1 MAQKNK
7 SIEDVLKLLLE
18 IAGTTGSWGSREL
31 ARALHMD
38 PTRTNRF
45 LRTLTDTGFL
55 IQDEQRKY
63 SSGPG
68 MKVLAAQSIH
78 GSKLLRCSLP
88 VIENIGFKDHIV
100 ALGTLH
106 LDKVC
111 YLYHGNPG
119 MSFAEG
125 VGRSEVLLAETSSIG
140 VMMLSGK
147 SDDEVRD
154 IYRTRPV
161 GGYFGNIEKLLEK
174 LAEVREKGY
183 CVIDS
188 SSDRKYVS
196 MAVTVGRPA
205 LGALAFS
212 SILQEDAEEKIEL
225 LLQKAADIDYRIENT
240 KMEKQRYVL
249 QG

>member
-7 SIEDVLKLLLE
+7 SIEDALKVLLE
-18 IAGTTGSWGSREL
+18 IAGATGPWGSREL
-31 ARALHMD
+31 ARSLRMD

-45 LRTLTDTGFL
+45 LRTLTDSGFL

-78 GSKLLRCSLP
+78 GSKFLRCSLP
-88 VIENIGFKDHIV
+88 VIEEIGTQNYIV

-111 YLYHGNPG
+111 YLYHA
-119 MSFAEG
+119 AEG
-125 VGRSEVLLAETSSIG
+125 MTFSEGIGRSNVLLAENSSIG
-140 VMMLSGK
+140 LVMLSEK
-147 SDDEVRD
+147 SNDEVRD
-154 IYRTRPV
+154 IYKTREV
-161 GGYFGNIEKLLEK
+161 GGYFNDIEVLIEKLED
-174 LAEVREKGY
+174 VRQKGY
-183 CVIDS
+183 CRMVSFPEPD
-188 SSDRKYVS
+188 YVS
-196 MAVTVGRPA
+196 MAVTVGKPS

-212 SILQEDAEEKIEL
+212 RLTPKEADKKIDML
-225 LLQKAADIDYRIENT
+225 LDKAAEISYRLENT
-240 KMEKQRYVL
+240 IMEKGRYVL